1 MIPGYPLTLFS
12 QKSIDVA
19 GAKSV
24 RVLNKFLAEEACH
37 LPMIEGLLML
47 VQLAQHCAKL
57 EVTLA
62 QVAKFEQFA
71 GDVKFL
77 GSLHHILLLL
87 LCGVLIMVLDIV
99 LLRDLLLLL
108 HGEHLLDDPL
118 VVIEVGD
125 LGLQVVDRAIEVG
138 GAIL

>member
-1 MIPGYPLTLFS
+1 MIPRYPLALFS

-24 RVLNKFLAEEACH
+24 RVLNKLLAEEARH
-37 LPMIEGLLML
+37 LPMIERLLML
-47 VQLAQHCAKL
+47 VQLAQHRAEL

-77 GSLHHILLLL
+77 GSFRHILLLL
-87 LCGVLIMVLDIV
+87 LCSNLIMVLDVV
-99 LLRDLLLLL
+99 LL
-108 HGEHLLDDPL
+108 
-118 VVIEVGD
+118 
-125 LGLQVVDRAIEVG
+125 
-138 GAIL
+138 